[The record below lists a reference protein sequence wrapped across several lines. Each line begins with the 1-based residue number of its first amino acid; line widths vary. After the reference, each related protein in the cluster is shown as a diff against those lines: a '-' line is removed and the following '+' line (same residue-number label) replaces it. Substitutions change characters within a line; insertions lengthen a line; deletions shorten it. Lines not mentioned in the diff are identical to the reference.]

1 MALRLAAAIVL
12 VMETLVGGK
21 LSEYCLNSEY
31 STHVMPSGTWED
43 VGLTD
48 GEYRDSLVSFS
59 HLRLT
64 FP

>member
-1 MALRLAAAIVL
+1 MALRLTAVIVF

-21 LSEYCLNSEY
+21 LSEDCLNSEY

-48 GEYRDSLVSFS
+48 GEYRDSLVRFS
-59 HLRLT
+59 DLGLA